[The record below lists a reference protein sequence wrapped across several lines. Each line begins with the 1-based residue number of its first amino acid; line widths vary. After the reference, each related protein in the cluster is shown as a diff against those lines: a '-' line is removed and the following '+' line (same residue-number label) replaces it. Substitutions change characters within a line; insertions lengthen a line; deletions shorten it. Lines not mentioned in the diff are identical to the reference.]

1 MRSWECT
8 GLILR
13 MLCWRAFFFF
23 FFRLQNLLSHIWCQH
38 QTHYHGHLKIH
49 SATFH
54 SCHLVKANKGTY
66 FGLCFY
72 GELKIGLGYGKK
84 KLIFRCRLF
93 ILFGWRY
100 LVVVV
105 VVVFCFFIF
114 LLVSSISTQ
123 IFCNCTKLT
132 PDILHSSD

>member
-13 MLCWRAFFFF
+13 MLCWRAFFFV

-38 QTHYHGHLKIH
+38 PTHYHGHLKIH

-72 GELKIGLGYGKK
+72 GELKIVLGYGKK
-84 KLIFRCRLF
+84 KLILCLDCLF
-93 ILFGWRY
+93 CLVEGFLLLLLLLF
-100 LVVVV
+100 
-105 VVVFCFFIF
+105 FFKFF
-114 LLVSSISTQ
+114 LLVSSIGTQ
-123 IFCNCTKLT
+123 IFCNCTKRT
-132 PDILHSSD
+132 PDILHLSD